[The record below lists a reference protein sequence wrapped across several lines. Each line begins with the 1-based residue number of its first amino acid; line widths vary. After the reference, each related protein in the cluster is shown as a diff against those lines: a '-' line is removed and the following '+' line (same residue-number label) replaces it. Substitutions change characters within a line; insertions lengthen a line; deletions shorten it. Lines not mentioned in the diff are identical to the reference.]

1 MAPKAGSAGATATA
15 TVMDDPDKEKPQ
27 TFRSLPKLA
36 EYCGVKDVEGFKA
49 WLKGPLFQPTFQQL
63 YDEAIAPQQ
72 QKASEAGK
80 GRPRT
85 MNAKTIE
92 SAMQLGEADGRQMFS
107 ARRVDKTDW
116 ELPEYYAHCMH
127 NLITDNSQNFKG
139 LFYGQKNVREH
150 TKFCR
155 LWACLRF
162 ELYEMA
168 PSRQA
173 RRKEA
178 EKKAEMKEAKRV
190 AQDADRKSKKK
201 RKSKDGKA
209 SRVVDDEVTEA
220 PGDDTSVADGQE
232 IDDEMNEEDR
242 LHLERI
248 VDRQQHHQESVKSFI
263 NHVYTGQSGILNT
276 MLLERKHAEMNLEDR
291 FWQDYL
297 LGLLGEAFSSQYRLT
312 QGDMI
317 NTTEALDAID
327 EMMRDAIEKTGD
339 SSDLL
344 PVKLATNEDF
354 EAYRTNAILQDNVR
368 FQPQGHQRAC
378 NKLRLDADH
387 PRFDCMPLG
396 KSFQFWQVVAIA
408 QMMRFSKLL
417 RGCLLCD
424 SMGLGK
430 TWELVG
436 LVLQVSQHL
445 SYTPHISSKASQYL
459 PFPACLS
466 TRAHDC

>member
-1 MAPKAGSAGATATA
+1 MMAPKAGSTGATAMATA
-15 TVMDDPDKEKPQ
+15 TVMDDPDTEKPQ
-27 TFRSLPKLA
+27 TFRSLSKLA
-36 EYCGVKDVEGFKA
+36 EYCGVKDVEGFKT
-49 WLKGPLFQPTFQQL
+49 WLNGSLFQPTFQQF

-72 QKASEAGK
+72 QKASGAGK
-80 GRPRT
+80 DRPRA

-92 SAMQLGEADGRQMFS
+92 SVMQLGEAHGSRMFS

-116 ELPEYYAHCMH
+116 ELPEYYAYCMY
-127 NLITDNSQNFKG
+127 NLITDNSQDFKG
-139 LFYGQKNVREH
+139 LFYGRKNVREH

-155 LWACLRF
+155 LWACLQF

-178 EKKAEMKEAKRV
+178 EKKAEAKEAKRV
-190 AQDADRKSKKK
+190 AKEADGKSKKK
-201 RKSKDGKA
+201 RKPKDGKA
-209 SRVVDDEVTEA
+209 SQVIDDEVQVVNDEVTEVA
-220 PGDDTSVADGQE
+220 GDDTSVADGQE
-232 IDDEMNEEDR
+232 VDDKMNEEDR
-242 LHLERI
+242 LHLER
-248 VDRQQHHQESVKSFI
+248 VVGRQQHHQENVNSFI
-263 NHVYTGQSGILNT
+263 NHVYTGQSGILNE
-276 MLLERKHAEMNLEDR
+276 MLLECKHAEMNLEDR

-297 LGLLGEAFSSQYRLT
+297 LGLLDEAFSSKYRLT
-312 QGDMI
+312 KGDMV
-317 NTTEALDAID
+317 NTTEALDATD

-354 EAYRTNAILQDNVR
+354 EAYRTNAILQDNIR
-368 FQPQGHQRAC
+368 FQPQGHRRAC
-378 NKLRLDADH
+378 DRLRLDADH
-387 PRFDCMPLG
+387 PRFDCMPLH
-396 KSFQFWQVVAIA
+396 KPFQFWQVVAIA
-408 QMMRFSKLL
+408 QMMRFSKSL

-445 SYTPHISSKASQYL
+445 SYTHSIFLGRL
-459 PFPACLS
+459 PNAYHF
-466 TRAHDC
+466 

>member
-1 MAPKAGSAGATATA
+1 MMAPKAGSAGAAAMETT
-15 TVMDDPDKEKPQ
+15 TVIGDPDKEKPQ
-27 TFRSLPKLA
+27 TFRSLSKLA
-36 EYCGVKDVEGFKA
+36 EYCGVKDVEGFKT
-49 WLKGPLFQPTFQQL
+49 WLKGSLFQPIFQQL

-72 QKASEAGK
+72 QKASGAGK

-85 MNAKTIE
+85 MNAKTVE
-92 SAMQLGEADGRQMFS
+92 SAMQLGEAHGSRMFS

-116 ELPEYYAHCMH
+116 ELPEHYAYCMY
-127 NLITDNSQNFKG
+127 NLITDNSQDFKG
-139 LFYGQKNVREH
+139 LFYGQKNIREH

-155 LWACLRF
+155 LWACLQF

-178 EKKAEMKEAKRV
+178 EKKAETKEAKRV
-190 AQDADRKSKKK
+190 AEEADHNSKKK

-209 SRVVDDEVTEA
+209 SQDIDDKVQDVNDEA
-220 PGDDTSVADGQE
+220 IEDPGDDTSVADGQE
-232 IDDEMNEEDR
+232 IDDEMSEEDR

-248 VDRQQHHQESVKSFI
+248 VGRQQHHQENVKSFI
-263 NHVYTGQSGILNT
+263 NHVYTGQSGILNE
-276 MLLERKHAEMNLEDR
+276 MLLERKYAEMNLEDR

-297 LGLLGEAFSSQYRLT
+297 LGLLDEAFSSQYRLT
-312 QGDMI
+312 QGDMV
-317 NTTEALDAID
+317 NTTEALDATD

-344 PVKLATNEDF
+344 PVKLATDEDF
-354 EAYRTNAILQDNVR
+354 EAYRTNAILQDNIR
-368 FQPQGHQRAC
+368 FQPQGYRRAC
-378 NKLRLDADH
+378 DKLRLNADY
-387 PRFDCMPLG
+387 PRFDCMPLD
-396 KSFQFWQVVAIA
+396 KPFQFWQVVAIA
-408 QMMRFSKLL
+408 QMMRFSRWL

-445 SYTPHISSKASQYL
+445 SYTRHISKKAS
-459 PFPACLS
+459 
-466 TRAHDC
+466 

>member
-1 MAPKAGSAGATATA
+1 MMAPKAGSTGATATA

-27 TFRSLPKLA
+27 TLRSLPKLA

-63 YDEAIAPQQ
+63 YDEVIVPQQ
-72 QKASEAGK
+72 QKANEAGK
-80 GRPRT
+80 GRRRT

-92 SAMQLGEADGRQMFS
+92 SAMQLGEAHGSRMFS

-116 ELPEYYAHCMH
+116 ELPEYYAYCMY
-127 NLITDNSQNFKG
+127 NLITDNSQDFKG
-139 LFYGQKNVREH
+139 LFYSQNNIREH

-155 LWACLRF
+155 LWACLQF

-178 EKKAEMKEAKRV
+178 EKKAEAKEAKLA
-190 AQDADRKSKKK
+190 AQETDRKSKKK

-209 SRVVDDEVTEA
+209 SQVVDDEVTEV
-220 PGDDTSVADGQE
+220 PGDDTSVAGDQE

-248 VDRQQHHQESVKSFI
+248 VGRQQHHQESVNSFI
-263 NHVYTGQSGILNT
+263 NHVYTGQSSILNE

-291 FWQDYL
+291 FSQDYL
-297 LGLLGEAFSSQYRLT
+297 LGLLDEAFSSKHRLIK
-312 QGDMI
+312 GDMI
-317 NTTEALDAID
+317 NTTEALDVTD
-327 EMMRDAIEKTGD
+327 EMIRHAIEKTGD
-339 SSDLL
+339 SSNLL
-344 PVKLATNEDF
+344 PVKLATNKDF
-354 EAYRTNAILQDNVR
+354 EAYRANAILQDNIR
-368 FQPQGHQRAC
+368 FQPQGHRRAC
-378 NKLRLDADH
+378 DRLRLDADH

-430 TWELVG
+430 TWELGRTYIV
-436 LVLQVSQHL
+436 VEFH
-445 SYTPHISSKASQYL
+445 
-459 PFPACLS
+459 
-466 TRAHDC
+466 RR